1 MFRKLLLYWR
11 LALVLAFSF
20 FTFFMLTAFQ
30 DGDPSS
36 DWQEIFKLVIIAIT
50 ALIGAPITQF
60 LKNLLSKILGKPF
73 EDRAALVLSG
83 LVAGL
88 FALAEMYLAGVLDV
102 SSFYLENFP
111 ATFFAVFTV
120 ATVYYAWMK
129 ESPGFFG
136 RRFLL
141 KKPMLH

>member
-1 MFRKLLLYWR
+1 ML
-11 LALVLAFSF
+11 FSF
-20 FTFFMLTAFQ
+20 LVFFSLTAFQ
-30 DGDPSS
+30 AEDPSLE
-36 DWQEIFKLVIIAIT
+36 WREIFKIVIIAIV
-50 ALIGAPITQF
+50 ALVGSPITQF
-60 LKNLLSKILGKPF
+60 LKTLLSKILGKPV

-88 FALAEMYLAGVLDV
+88 FAVAEMALAGVLDV

-120 ATVYYAWMK
+120 ATIYYAWMK
-129 ESPGFFG
+129 ESPSFFG

>member
-1 MFRKLLLYWR
+1 ML
-11 LALVLAFSF
+11 FSF
-20 FTFFMLTAFQ
+20 LIFFMLTAFQ
-30 DGDPSS
+30 AESPQDQ
-36 DWQEIFKLVIIAIT
+36 WREIFKIVIIAIV
-50 ALIGAPITQF
+50 ALIGSPITQF
-60 LKNLLSKILGKPF
+60 LKTLFSKILGKPF

-88 FALAEMYLAGVLDV
+88 FALGEMYLAGLLDM

-120 ATVYYAWMK
+120 ATVYYTWMK
-129 ESPGFFG
+129 ESPSFFG